1 MKRWLP
7 IFALSRPVTVLMGFL
22 ALVVISAIAWTRIP
36 LQMMPSG
43 FEPGFLYVWVPYPDA
58 APQEVDEQIVR
69 PVLEELSTVMGIESI
84 SSSAES
90 GDAGFALNFHGS
102 VDMGEAYSS
111 VVDRMEQNPL
121 PLLPDDAEDYGVFK
135 FDTDDTPILW
145 AGVSYSESMSDPY
158 YMMTRVVKPRLER
171 IPGVARVDTWGVPQW
186 VVQIDFERDKMYS
199 HAVDLGSLQ
208 RKMRQDNMQMSGGR
222 ITDQGSHRHIRS
234 IARIANV
241 ETLENYPVKDNLVLS
256 DIATITVGGLLSS
269 SINRIGN
276 GTESRGDRSQEG
288 VEREHGRGDEG
299 ADRCPR

>member
-84 SSSAES
+84 SSSAS
-90 GDAGFALNFHGS
+90 PGDAGFALNFHGS

-111 VVDRMEQNPL
+111 VVDRMERAL

-135 FDTDDTPILW
+135 FDTDDTRFC
-145 AGVSYSESMSDPY
+145 GRVSYSESMSDPY

-199 HAVDLGSLQ
+199 HA
-208 RKMRQDNMQMSGGR
+208 GGFR
-222 ITDQGSHRHIRS
+222 VVAAKKCARTICRCQAVESPIRG
-234 IARIANV
+234 
-241 ETLENYPVKDNLVLS
+241 P
-256 DIATITVGGLLSS
+256 IATSARLHVSRTWRRLKIILSRTTS
-269 SINRIGN
+269 S
-276 GTESRGDRSQEG
+276 
-288 VEREHGRGDEG
+288 
-299 ADRCPR
+299 